1 MRKLLPGND
10 KRFMDDCFLQCGAT
24 LNMAKVIS
32 TVVMLPIFVFYF
44 FMDKVLIAVAQEEG
58 VSIIAR
64 NYVCLVI
71 PGIWC

>member
-1 MRKLLPGND
+1 
-10 KRFMDDCFLQCGAT
+10 
-24 LNMAKVIS
+24 VIS